1 MKKMIISTF
10 NTSGGGDSSH
20 STGFGGILTSKDKKF
35 SKIFRV
41 KGNFLCTKCRKEPLI
56 SYFSQSCAFTLAEV
70 LITIAVIGV
79 VAALTIPT
87 LINKYNQ
94 TVTETRLKQFYSS
107 MNQAIQLSEI
117 DNGSK
122 TTWDF
127 NEYCPTG
134 SEYSE
139 ECLTK
144 NFEKFLKPYLK
155 ITGYEYIKP
164 AISNDNRL
172 VVHFPNGSAVALG
185 YRIHDIYFFPVGSH
199 VTDEKHNTR
208 NKDLFLFGFY
218 PMYKSGQKRFE
229 YFYNK
234 GVEPYINGL
243 YDGNEENLPC
253 FKKVQLN
260 GWKFPDECNPWK

>member
-1 MKKMIISTF
+1 M
-10 NTSGGGDSSH
+10 
-20 STGFGGILTSKDKKF
+20 
-35 SKIFRV
+35 
-41 KGNFLCTKCRKEPLI
+41 KEPTQTNLFKEEGNKYI
-56 SYFSQSCAFTLAEV
+56 PFLKKGIFVWGKTKKAAFTLAEI
-70 LITIAVIGV
+70 LITLAVIGV

-144 NFEKFLKPYLK
+144 NFEKFFKPYLK
-155 ITGYEYIKP
+155 FTDYKYSLKLPIYVGTDLAAALIVY
-164 AISNDNRL
+164 
-172 VVHFPNGSAVALG
+172 FQNGSAVAFQYKTNDLW
-185 YRIHDIYFFPVGSH
+185 FFPIASNL
-199 VTDEKHNTR
+199 EKKGKR
-208 NKDLFLFGFY
+208 DKDYFLFGFY
-218 PMYKSGQKRFE
+218 PNGTSSGNVFCKAYYKG
-229 YFYNK
+229 K
-234 GVEPYINGL
+234 GMLPYVWSD
-243 YDGNEENLPC
+243 YDGTEENAPC
-253 FKKVQLN
+253 LRKVQLN